1 MRALRSLLIALAA
14 TCLGCFGSSS
24 SPVAPDASL
33 ESADDAGIDGAS
45 ADALDAAS
53 GDATLGTGAPEG
65 GGEGGDGGHASADGG
80 VICVPSTCSSVKVVF
95 VGWIAGADGGPES
108 VELAVDDGTPDGGA
122 NGTVLRTATPADG
135 GNANQLVGDFITTD
149 DAGTLASPLAYAN
162 DNNYCNVPDFAGRT
176 NEYLLASMQGL
187 PVDPTWLAP
196 QCGCGGSCGAACPLD
211 GGPVGACDY
220 DSEFYSQSCPNFGG
234 NCVITPRRI
243 EAIDIVPTTGDPTCK
258 VCLYRS
264 GAPSAATIV
273 HCVSPGTEV
282 SGADLA
288 ALSGYAADAGAGAL
302 LRLDDGTSCAAY

>member
-1 MRALRSLLIALAA
+1 MRALRSLLIAFAA

-24 SPVAPDASL
+24 LPLTPDASL
-33 ESADDAGIDGAS
+33 EGASDAGIDGAS
-45 ADALDAAS
+45 ADALDAAN
-53 GDATLGTGAPEG
+53 GDATSGTGAPEG
-65 GGEGGDGGHASADGG
+65 GGDAKGDGP
-80 VICVPSTCSSVKVVF
+80 ITCVPSTCSSVKVVF

-122 NGTVLRTATPADG
+122 NGTVLRTTTPADG
-135 GNANQLVGDFITTD
+135 SNTNQLVGDFITTD

-162 DNNYCNVPDFAGRT
+162 DNNYCDVPDFAGRT
-176 NEYLLASMQGL
+176 NEYRLAPMQGL

-196 QCGCGGSCGAACPLD
+196 QCGCGATCGVACPLD
-211 GGPVGACDY
+211 GGAAGACDY
-220 DSEFYSQSCPNFGG
+220 DSEFYSQTCPNFVG

-243 EAIDIVPTTGDPTCK
+243 EAIDIVATSADPTCK

-264 GAPSAATIV
+264 TAPSAATIV

-288 ALSGYAADAGAGAL
+288 ALSSYAADAGVGAI